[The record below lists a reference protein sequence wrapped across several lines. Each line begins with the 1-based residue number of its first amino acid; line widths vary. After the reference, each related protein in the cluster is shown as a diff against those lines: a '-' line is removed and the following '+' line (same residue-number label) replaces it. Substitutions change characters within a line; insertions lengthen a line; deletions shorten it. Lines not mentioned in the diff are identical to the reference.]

1 MMDENQKLIDIN
13 KDLESKGINLRIEK
27 RGKVLNIRGSLPDKK
42 NPNLLKVQ
50 RISLKIPCEINGLED
65 ARKAIELINYQLKK
79 NQFTWSHWI
88 KEKPISSIKS
98 NNINLGN
105 EIENF
110 KKVFFSDTSKSKSP
124 ASMISTWQSAY
135 KPYMNRLIKISNKSS
150 LNLNEDLL
158 LKILLS
164 YKENSRSRQQCGIA
178 ISSLAR
184 YLNLELPENW
194 KQLQSGYG
202 IHESNFR
209 KLPSDDEIITNFNL
223 IPNPKWKFVFGLM
236 ATYGLRNHEVFFCD
250 LSCLKKNGDKILR
263 VFPKTKTG
271 EHQVWPFHPEWVSLF
286 GLDNKT
292 DTNSLLPNIKTD
304 LQETTLQHIGRR
316 VSEQF
321 RRYKISFT
329 PYDLRHAWAVR
340 TILIGLPN
348 TVAAKMMGHSVS
360 IHTKTYHHWITRR
373 DQQIAVDSALSR
385 STINNTNNYYL

>member
-1 MMDENQKLIDIN
+1 MDEYQKLLDIN
-13 KDLESKGINLRIEK
+13 QDLEAKGINLRIEK

-42 NPNLLKVQ
+42 SPSLSKVQ
-50 RISLKIPCEINGLED
+50 RISLRLQFDIKGLEE
-65 ARKAIELINYQLKK
+65 ARKAIELVDFQLKK
-79 NQFTWSHWI
+79 SQFCWSHWI
-88 KEKPISSIKS
+88 KEKAITTTKS
-98 NNINLGN
+98 NRLNVEN
-105 EIENF
+105 EIEIF
-110 KKVFFSDTSKSKSP
+110 KKKFFSDTSKSKSP
-124 ASMISTWQSAY
+124 SSMISTWQSAY
-135 KPYMNRLIKISNKSS
+135 KPYMNRLIGISNKSDLKLGES
-150 LNLNEDLL
+150 LL

-178 ISSLAR
+178 LSALAR
-184 YLNLELPENW
+184 YLDLKLPENW

-209 KLPSDDEIITNFNL
+209 ELPSDEEIIKSFNL
-223 IPNPKWKFVFGLM
+223 IPNQKWRFVFGLM
-236 ATYGLRNHEVFFCD
+236 ATYGLRNHEVFFSD
-250 LSCLKKNGDKILR
+250 LSCLKKDGDRILR

-286 GLDNKT
+286 ELDKIT
-292 DTNSLLPNIKTD
+292 DTSNLLPRIKTD
-304 LQETTLQHIGRR
+304 LQDTTLQHIGRR

-385 STINNTNNYYL
+385 IKNQ

>member
-1 MMDENQKLIDIN
+1 MDENQKLLNIN
-13 KDLESKGINLRIEK
+13 QDLASKGIKLRIEK
-27 RGKVLNIRGSLPDKK
+27 RGNNLNIRGPLPDKK
-42 NPNLLKVQ
+42 FPNLSKVQ
-50 RISLKIPCEINGLED
+50 RISLQLRYDINGLEE
-65 ARKAIELINYQLKK
+65 AKKALELIVFQLKK
-79 NQFTWSHWI
+79 SQFDWSHWI
-88 KEKPISSIKS
+88 KVKKDRSTLKNKIL
-98 NNINLGN
+98 INH
-105 EIENF
+105 EIDSF
-110 KKVFFSDTSKSKSP
+110 KEEFFSDTSKSKSP
-124 ASMISTWQSAY
+124 ASNISTWQSAY
-135 KPYMNRLIKISNKSS
+135 KPYINRLIEISNRNS
-150 LNLNEDLL
+150 LRLNKELL

-178 ISSLAR
+178 LSALAR
-184 YLNLELPENW
+184 HLDLELPENW

-202 IHESNFR
+202 IHQSNFR
-209 KLPSDDEIITNFNL
+209 ELPSDQKIINSFKL
-223 IPNPKWKFVFGLM
+223 IPNPKWRFVYGLM
-236 ATYGLRNHEVFFCD
+236 ATYGLRNHEVFFSD

-271 EHQVWPFHPEWVSLF
+271 EHQVWPFHPEWISLF
-286 GLDNKT
+286 ELDTMAEESN
-292 DTNSLLPNIKTD
+292 LLPDIKTD
-304 LQETTLQHIGRR
+304 LNHTTLQHIGRR

-385 STINNTNNYYL
+385 VKNELKE